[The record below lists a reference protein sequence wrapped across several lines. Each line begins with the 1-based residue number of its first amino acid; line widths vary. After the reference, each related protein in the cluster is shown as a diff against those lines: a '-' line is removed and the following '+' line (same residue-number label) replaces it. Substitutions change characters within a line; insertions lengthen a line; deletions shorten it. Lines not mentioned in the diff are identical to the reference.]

1 MICLAHDRKLSLGD
15 LDDRTIS
22 ILAAT
27 MPEHHYLA
35 MLAWEVFG
43 RAVNEWIERRSRARI
58 PSAKD
63 WAKGTTS

>member
-1 MICLAHDRKLSLGD
+1 MIVLAHDRKISLGD

-27 MPEHHYLA
+27 LDHRDYSAL
-35 MLAWEVFG
+35 LTWEVFG
-43 RAVNEWIERRSRARI
+43 RAMNEWIEGRSRQAI

-63 WAKGTTS
+63 WARRSIS